1 MGLCASST
9 EIVEHQ
15 MTLTVEDNKCIVC
28 EYIMSYLD
36 QALGNKTT
44 EAEIRDALDQ
54 VSNFYTTVG

>member
-1 MGLCASST
+1 
-9 EIVEHQ
+9 

-54 VSNFYTTVG
+54 VSNFYRD